1 MNNGKITSDLTEICS
16 NVCVETNKTAIF
28 LAKNFVWFLFS
39 EMPQIARLLVVYV
52 IVVFEFRFGLNRNAE
67 PTKSIFKRSIF
78 MNIKLEGRTNLV

>member
-1 MNNGKITSDLTEICS
+1 LNNGKITSDLTEICS
-16 NVCVETNKTAIF
+16 NVCVEDKQ
-28 LAKNFVWFLFS
+28 KNFNFDFVWLLFS

>member
-16 NVCVETNKTAIF
+16 NVCVEDKQ
-28 LAKNFVWFLFS
+28 KNFNFDFVWLLFS

-67 PTKSIFKRSIF
+67 PTKSIFKRSIL